1 MDISVVLVQLH
12 LKLLSSR
19 DDMWLGLSPQT
30 GTDWKCL
37 KDAANAIWRGLT
49 EAFILSPAKKRGWGE
64 PTKKKKRTQCNF
76 YFLNVDC
83 KRSENACDVNKTGA
97 KCSINFQ
104 KQRLWSWAWKTKE
117 QMYMIW
123 NLCLFGFIKVCGRKL
138 QNTATDAHVKRR
150 PSLWPS
156 RTAYQ

>member
-1 MDISVVLVQLH
+1 MIRTVSTNWDG
-12 LKLLSSR
+12 LKMPKRCRKCYLARLDRSIHSLSCQKE
-19 DDMWLGLSPQT
+19 GV
-30 GTDWKCL
+30 G
-37 KDAANAIWRGLT
+37 
-49 EAFILSPAKKRGWGE
+49 GE
-64 PTKKKKRTQCNF
+64 PTKKKRTQCNF

-123 NLCLFGFIKVCGRKL
+123 NLCLFAFIKVCGRKL

-156 RTAYQ
+156 RAAYQ